1 MKKSIVYLVVAGIA
15 LSATELN
22 ASTIKISDSS
32 HTIPTS
38 IQPTALTKDGNAVKK
53 EALLVR
59 LLEIKNMDK
68 SNLTAGQKKMLR
80 KEVRAISKEKVHGG
94 GGIYLSLSAIV
105 IVLLLLV
112 ILL

>member
-1 MKKSIVYLVVAGIA
+1 MKKPIVYLLLAGMA
-15 LSATELN
+15 FSTFELKAGAT
-22 ASTIKISDSS
+22 KVSDSS
-32 HTIPTS
+32 YALPVAL
-38 IQPTALTKDGNAVKK
+38 QPAVLKKDANTAKN

-68 SNLTAGQKKMLR
+68 SNLTTSQKTMLR
-80 KEVRAISKEKVHGG
+80 KEVRAINKEKVHGG